1 MNKLTQQVVKATREQ
16 SESGQLI
23 TQVAVDMQNVAN
35 SAVEKLETHDKE
47 KENIRLAM
55 DDVMEAT
62 QLSISTIESLL
73 KISDKLEQKILESE
87 KRSHE
92 N

>member
-1 MNKLTQQVVKATREQ
+1 M
-16 SESGQLI
+16 I
-23 TQVAVDMQNVAN
+23 TQVAVDMQSVAN
-35 SAVEKLETHDKE
+35 SAVDKLEAHDKE

-87 KRSHE
+87 QKVNE